1 MLVDIFSSFDDNNQV
16 FISLYVLIWAF
27 SLSIILI
34 FSSNYWV
41 ATPRWNALINIFKD
55 TISSQVFRSFGV
67 SLGGFL
73 NIITGLFLFLI
84 FLNLRGLIPYVFSPT
99 SHLAVSLSLGLPLWL
114 ALLVSAVFFNPRS
127 VVAGLLPIGA
137 PAPLNPF
144 LVLIETVSISVRPIT
159 LSVRLMAN
167 IRAGHIVL
175 TLVGNYITA
184 RFFGTRV
191 FSIAL
196 LVSIQVLYSVF
207 EFGIGVIQ
215 AYIFC
220 LLITLYSDEH
230 PH

>member
-1 MLVDIFSSFDDNNQV
+1 MF
-16 FISLYVLIWAF
+16 
-27 SLSIILI
+27 
-34 FSSNYWV
+34 
-41 ATPRWNALINIFKD
+41 
-55 TISSQVFRSFGV
+55 
-67 SLGGFL
+67 
-73 NIITGLFLFLI
+73 
-84 FLNLRGLIPYVFSPT
+84 FSP
-99 SHLAVSLSLGLPLWL
+99 S
-114 ALLVSAVFFNPRS
+114 S

-137 PAPLNPF
+137 PAALNPF
-144 LVLIETVSISVRPIT
+144 LVLIETVSIMVRPIT

-175 TLVGNYITA
+175 TLVGNYMTTA
-184 RFFGTRV
+184 VLTAGV
-191 FSIAL
+191 FSSLL

>member
-16 FISLYVLIWAF
+16 FISLYFLMWTF
-27 SLSIILI
+27 SLVVVLI
-34 FSSNYWV
+34 FSSRYWI
-41 ATPRWNALINIFKD
+41 TSPRWVMIIHTFKD
-55 TISSQVFRSFGV
+55 TISSQVFRSFGLN
-67 SLGGFL
+67 LGGFM
-73 NIITGLFLFLI
+73 NVITGLFLFLI
-84 FLNLRGLIPYVFSPT
+84 FLNLSGLIPYVFSPT
-99 SHLAVSLSLGLPLWL
+99 RHLAVSLSLGLPLWIS
-114 ALLVSAVFFNPRS
+114 LLVSGVFFRPSS
-127 VVAGLLPIGA
+127 VVAGLLPMGA

-144 LVLIETVSISVRPIT
+144 LVLIETVSIIVRPIT

-167 IRAGHIVL
+167 ISAGHIVL
-175 TLVGNYITA
+175 TLVGNYMT
-184 RFFGTRV
+184 TRV
-191 FSIAL
+191 LTAGIFSSIL